1 MAQPGSQ
8 TRKKNRGITTP
19 PMIPRSSQKVNPKP
33 NQDNR
38 LQVAPQRGRSPWP
51 LFDVNFHQDTNGET
65 ATLEWK
71 LT

>member
-19 PMIPRSSQKVNPKP
+19 PMIQRSSDKVNPKP

-38 LQVAPQRGRSPWP
+38 LQVHTVGGKEPALDYLMSTSTKTPMESLRRSS
-51 LFDVNFHQDTNGET
+51 GS
-65 ATLEWK
+65 
-71 LT
+71 